1 MNDCIAMNVFGQ
13 EFLLREIRSHLP
25 DPRDFALFFVSF
37 GCNYKAFLS
46 QDEYWDS
53 TARFYGMRILEGDGS
68 SMKRFLAALNR
79 ESMPCREAGCDFHGT
94 KAFAWFCNVHAYRR
108 GYAGTFVERLPR
120 THWLFA
126 RTMSREVFDCR
137 VMGPV
142 ANFTS
147 KRKNSP
153 QLPLLCSVLQ
163 ENVGTAFDDPWLTS
177 DMGAELCVQMRKG
190 CARELD
196 HQEERRLVLCVLSF
210 TELRVANVHEDVW
223 PGTDG
228 CMLMEMTNNVAN
240 IVCRI
245 ATRKRFIEFY
255 Q

>member
-13 EFLLREIRSHLP
+13 EFLLREIISHLP
-25 DPRDFALFFVSF
+25 DPRDFALFFVTF
-37 GCNYKAFLS
+37 GCNYKAFLLR
-46 QDEYWDS
+46 DEYWDT
-53 TARFYGMRILEGDGS
+53 TARFYGMRILEGDGP
-68 SMKRFLAALNR
+68 SMKRFLAALNQ

-94 KAFAWFCNVHAYRR
+94 KAFAWFCNVHAHRR
-108 GYAGTFVERLPR
+108 GYAGTFVERLPW
-120 THWLFA
+120 THWLFV

-153 QLPLLCSVLQ
+153 QLPLLWSVLQ
-163 ENVGTAFDDPWLTS
+163 ESVGTTFDDPWLTS
-177 DMGAELCVQMRKG
+177 DMGAELCVQVRKG

-196 HQEERRLVLCVLSF
+196 EEEEFMLVLCVLSF
-210 TELRVANVHEDVW
+210 TTLRTDKVHEDVW

-228 CMLMEMTNNVAN
+228 CLLMEMTNRAVST
-240 IVCRI
+240 VHRI
-245 ATRKRFIEFY
+245 AARLKFAKMY